1 MQTIKI
7 QHKGEGQRIAHTA
20 DEITILRDGDHEYSA
35 LCYELEK
42 SHHEMAEHQSP
53 AKRYEP
59 PKAIICYE
67 TPECSHKAYMYD
79 DDRAWIMNANGKTV
93 ASV

>member
-7 QHKGEGQRIAHTA
+7 QHQGEGQRIVQTD
-20 DEITILRDGDHEYSA
+20 DEVTILRDGDHEYGA
-35 LCYELEK
+35 LCLELEK
-42 SHHEMAEHQSP
+42 THKEMAESQEP
-53 AKRYEP
+53 AEP
-59 PKAIICYE
+59 YRPPNAIICYE
-67 TPECSHKAYMYD
+67 KPECSHKAFMYD

>member
-7 QHKGEGQRIAHTA
+7 QHQGEGQRIRQTD
-20 DEITILRDGDHEYSA
+20 DEITILRHGDHEFHA
-35 LCYELEK
+35 LCYELEE
-42 SHHEMAEHQSP
+42 SHQEMAEHQSP
-53 AKRYEP
+53 AKPYKAP
-59 PKAIICYE
+59 DAIICYE
-67 TPECSHKAYMYD
+67 TPECSHKAYIYD